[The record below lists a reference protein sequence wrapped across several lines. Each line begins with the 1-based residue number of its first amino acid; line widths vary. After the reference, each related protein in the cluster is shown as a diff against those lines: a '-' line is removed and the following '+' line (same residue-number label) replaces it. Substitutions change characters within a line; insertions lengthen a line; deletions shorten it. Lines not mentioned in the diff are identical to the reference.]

1 MIDFHT
7 HILPGMDD
15 GAEDTA
21 VSLEMLRSSYEQGVD
36 TVFATSHFYADEED
50 PAAFLRRRAEAY
62 QQLKAAYA
70 AVKEEFGPLPKILPG
85 AEILYFPGLSDCE
98 ELRPLALGT
107 TGLLLIE
114 PPVAPFTAA
123 MLDEIEA
130 VGPNLGLVPVMAHLD
145 RYCRLLNDY
154 TLFDLLSE
162 RRILVQVNASFFL
175 HRDTEDFAL
184 GMLKTGMFQFLGSD
198 CHNTTTRP
206 PSMGA
211 AAAKICENNM
221 AKDLAKLNE
230 VAYNV
235 LSLR

>member
-15 GAEDTA
+15 GATDAAE
-21 VSLEMLRSSYEQGVD
+21 SLEMLRLSYQQGVD

-50 PAAFLRRRAEAY
+50 PATFLKRRAAAYTNLREAY
-62 QQLKAAYA
+62 TQVKDELGQIP
-70 AVKEEFGPLPKILPG
+70 AVLPG
-85 AEILYFPGLSDCE
+85 AEILYFPGMGDCE
-98 ELRPLALGT
+98 ELKPLALGT

-114 PPVAPFTAA
+114 PPVAPFTAS
-123 MLDEIEA
+123 MLDEMEA
-130 VGPNLGLVPVMAHLD
+130 VGPNLGLVPVVAHLD

-154 TLFDLLSE
+154 TLFDVLAE

-175 HRDTEDFAL
+175 HRDTENFAMK
-184 GMLKTGMFQFLGSD
+184 MLQNGMFQFIGSD

-206 PSMGA
+206 PSIGA
-211 AAAKICENNM
+211 ATDRICEKNY
-221 AKDLAKLNE
+221 AKELAKLNE

-235 LSLR
+235 LKLR

>member
-15 GAEDTA
+15 GATDAAE
-21 VSLEMLRSSYEQGVD
+21 SLEMLRLSYQQGVD

-50 PAAFLRRRAEAY
+50 PATFLKRRNAAYLNLREAYAEA
-62 QQLKAAYA
+62 KDEVGPIP
-70 AVKEEFGPLPKILPG
+70 AVLPG
-85 AEILYFPGLSDCE
+85 AEILYFPGMADSE
-98 ELRPLALGT
+98 ELKPLALGT

-114 PPVAPFTAA
+114 PPVAPFTAS
-123 MLDEIEA
+123 MLDEMEA
-130 VGPNLGLVPVMAHLD
+130 VGPNLGLVPVVAHLD
-145 RYCRLLNDY
+145 RYCRLLDDF
-154 TLFDLLSE
+154 TLFDVLAE

-175 HRDTEDFAL
+175 HRATEGFAL
-184 GMLKTGMFQFLGSD
+184 EMLKKGMFQFMGSD

-206 PSMGA
+206 PSIGA
-211 AAAKICENNM
+211 ATDKIREKNYAKE
-221 AKDLAKLNE
+221 LAKLNE

>member
-7 HILPGMDD
+7 HVLPGMDD
-15 GAEDTA
+15 GAADVGEA
-21 VSLEMLRSSYEQGVD
+21 LEMLRMSYVQGVD

-50 PAAFLRRRAEAY
+50 PSSFLHRRTEAY
-62 QQLKAAYA
+62 LRLREAYA
-70 AVKEEFGPLPKILPG
+70 AVKEELGPVPKLLPG

-145 RYCRLLNDY
+145 RYCRLLGDY

-175 HRDTEDFAL
+175 HRDTEDFAAE
-184 GMLKTGMFQFLGSD
+184 MLKAGMFQFLGSD

-211 AAAKICENNM
+211 ASAKICEKNM

>member
-7 HILPGMDD
+7 HVLPGMDD
-15 GAEDTA
+15 GAADEET
-21 VSLEMLRSSYEQGVD
+21 SLGMLRLCTEQGVD

-50 PAAFLRRRAEAY
+50 PASFLTRRAEAFRR
-62 QQLKAAYA
+62 LREAYA
-70 AVKEEFGPLPKILPG
+70 AGGNDAGEIPTLLPG

-98 ELRPLALGT
+98 ELKPLALGT

-114 PPVAPFTAA
+114 PPVAPFSGN

-145 RYCRLLNDY
+145 RYCRLLGDY
-154 TLFDLLSE
+154 KLFDVLAE

-184 GMLKTGMFQFLGSD
+184 EMLRKGMFQLMGSD
-198 CHNTTTRP
+198 CHNLTTRP
-206 PSMGA
+206 PSLGTA
-211 AAAKICENNM
+211 AEKIRQKNHSKE
-221 AKDLAKLNE
+221 LAKLNE
-230 VAYNV
+230 VAYNI